1 MWNHARRAATGA
13 LLSLALVAAASCKQ
27 GPTPE
32 TQAKL
37 DQLEKAAAD
46 RDKVLQELAENT
58 RFVSEISTEL
68 AKVRVPQKSLK
79 VSSESPLRASRDSVV
94 QKIRYITRRV
104 GEMDARL
111 KESEGRIHDLSTL
124 SDSLRNMLEA
134 TVQNL
139 QGVIDT
145 QKETIAALTE
155 QVDKLTAENVAL
167 QDTLGSMAREQNTVY
182 YVIGT
187 KDELEKKGLIQAT
200 GGARFLFVL
209 WKQGE
214 TLVPARHLDP
224 SEFTP
229 VDRRNL
235 PEIPVERDQEYRIV
249 SRQDVTAL
257 ETPPDGDGKIV
268 GPAKIADSARFWR
281 PSKFLIIVQG

>member
-13 LLSLALVAAASCKQ
+13 LLSLALVAAASCRQ

-187 KDELEKKGLIQAT
+187 KDELQKKGLVQAE

-235 PEIPVERDQEYRIV
+235 PEIPVGRDQEYRIV
-249 SRQDVTAL
+249 SRQDITAL
-257 ETPPDGDGKIV
+257 ETPPDHDGKIL
-268 GPAKIADSARFWR
+268 GPVKIADSARFWR
-281 PSKFLIIVQG
+281 PSKFLIIVPG